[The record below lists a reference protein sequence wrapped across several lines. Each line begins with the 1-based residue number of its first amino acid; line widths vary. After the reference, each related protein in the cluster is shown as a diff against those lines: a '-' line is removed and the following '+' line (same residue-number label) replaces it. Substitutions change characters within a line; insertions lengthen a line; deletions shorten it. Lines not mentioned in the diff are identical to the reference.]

1 MNIYA
6 KCGDLVVFTGK
17 GGYDYEK
24 ELAST
29 MMDVGETYI
38 VERTDV
44 GAWRT
49 DVYLRGVPGKWN
61 STLFE
66 DAV

>member
-6 KCGDLVVFTGK
+6 KRGDMVVFTCD
-17 GGYDYEK
+17 GGHEYEREAAK
-24 ELAST
+24 T
-29 MMDVGETYI
+29 MMDIGETYI
-38 VERTDV
+38 VDRTDV